1 MKASVYGRIQKISNA
16 SGRHEYLTS
25 GEKQEE
31 VVLHEVQLQYDWEF
45 HSQFEQAH
53 SQKGQSN
60 HVALEVHI
68 ALPNELY
75 DDKVKLKEVCD
86 DLVKNIVGENHD
98 YEYAVHWNHDRTNLH
113 VHVMFSERENVKERE
128 VKVYARDIWQD
139 KDTHK
144 LAKANAENAELV
156 HRKGEVQKDKDG
168 NIKYKDEP
176 FTAKDIKFKN
186 IHFPQ
191 LKNEITARVLKEH
204 GYDLRVQTKDSP
216 YLSQKKLYKGAS
228 ADYIEKAKEYNAAV
242 KEYNEAVEQHIKL
255 EPEIAPTYCEIR
267 HDIEE
272 KIREENRKNKIT
284 VHRKGGDK
292 EIGTI
297 SNGAIQAIKELAAF
311 VKEQVRNLAAKLRS
325 KFAESSIGEWWQ
337 ANGKRLAAKIGSI
350 EEKKAEVK
358 TAEAKIDTATVQIG
372 KDQSLIDA
380 EREAARIKEERKEK
394 AKQLLKERA
403 EQKAAKKIEHDHG
416 MGGIG

>member
-1 MKASVYGRIQKISNA
+1 MPSVYSRIQKIHDA
-16 SGRHEYLTS
+16 GGRHEYLTNADR
-25 GEKQEE
+25 QEE

-98 YEYAVHWNHDRTNLH
+98 YEYAVHWNHNRTNLH

-128 VKVYARDIWQD
+128 VKVYAKDIWQD
-139 KDTHK
+139 KETHK
-144 LAKANAENAELV
+144 LAKANAEGAELV

-204 GYDLRVQTKDSP
+204 GYELRVQTKDSP

-228 ADYIEKAKEYNAAV
+228 EDYIEKAKAYNEAV
-242 KEYNEAVEQHIKL
+242 KEYNNAVEQHIQL
-255 EPEIAPTYCEIR
+255 EPEIEPTYCQIR
-267 HDIEE
+267 KDIEGE
-272 KIREENRKNKIT
+272 VKRANRSSRKIT
-284 VHRKGGDK
+284 V
-292 EIGTI
+292 E
-297 SNGAIQAIKELAAF
+297 AINAIKEMCSF
-311 VKEQVRNLAAKLRS
+311 VKEQVRNITAKVRSIAAEL
-325 KFAESSIGEWWQ
+325 SIGHWWQ
-337 ANGKRLAAKIGSI
+337 ANKKDIVEKITDI
-350 EEKKAEVK
+350 DEKKAKIEEADQTIT
-358 TAEAKIDTATVQIG
+358 TASMQIG
-372 KDQSLIDA
+372 KDKNLIEA
-380 EREAARIKEERKEK
+380 EEKLRKEK
-394 AKQLLKERA
+394 ELAK
-403 EQKAAKKIEHDHG
+403 KAAEKIAETTEQHIDIGG
-416 MGGIG
+416 MHL

>member
-1 MKASVYGRIQKISNA
+1 MPSVYSRIQKIHDA
-16 SGRHEYLTS
+16 GGRHEYLTNADR
-25 GEKQEE
+25 QEE

-98 YEYAVHWNHDRTNLH
+98 YEYAVHWNHNRTNLH

-128 VKVYARDIWQD
+128 VKVYAKDIWQD
-139 KDTHK
+139 KETHK
-144 LAKANAENAELV
+144 LAKANAEGAELV

-228 ADYIEKAKEYNAAV
+228 EDYIEKAKAYNEAV
-242 KEYNEAVEQHIKL
+242 KEYNNAVEQHIQL
-255 EPEIAPTYCEIR
+255 EPEIEPTYCQIR
-267 HDIEE
+267 KDIEGE
-272 KIREENRKNKIT
+272 VKRANRSSRKIT
-284 VHRKGGDK
+284 V
-292 EIGTI
+292 E
-297 SNGAIQAIKELAAF
+297 AINAIKEMCSF
-311 VKEQVRNLAAKLRS
+311 VKEQVRNITAKVRSIAAEL
-325 KFAESSIGEWWQ
+325 SIGHWWQ
-337 ANGKRLAAKIGSI
+337 ANKKDIVEKITDI
-350 EEKKAEVK
+350 DEKKAKIEEADQTIT
-358 TAEAKIDTATVQIG
+358 TASMQIG
-372 KDQSLIDA
+372 KDKNLIEA
-380 EREAARIKEERKEK
+380 EEKLRKEK
-394 AKQLLKERA
+394 ELAK
-403 EQKAAKKIEHDHG
+403 KAAEKIAETTEQHIDIGG
-416 MGGIG
+416 MHL

>member
-1 MKASVYGRIQKISNA
+1 MPSVYSRIQKIHDA
-16 SGRHEYLTS
+16 GGRHEYLTNADR
-25 GEKQEE
+25 QEE

-98 YEYAVHWNHDRTNLH
+98 YEYAVHWNHNRTNLH

-128 VKVYARDIWQD
+128 VKVYAKDIWQD
-139 KDTHK
+139 KETHK
-144 LAKANAENAELV
+144 LAKANAEGAELV

-204 GYDLRVQTKDSP
+204 GYELRVQTKDSP

-228 ADYIEKAKEYNAAV
+228 EDYIEKAKAYNEAV
-242 KEYNEAVEQHIKL
+242 KEYNNAVEQHIQL
-255 EPEIAPTYCEIR
+255 EPEIEPTYCQIR
-267 HDIEE
+267 KDIEGE
-272 KIREENRKNKIT
+272 VKRANRSSRKIT
-284 VHRKGGDK
+284 V
-292 EIGTI
+292 E
-297 SNGAIQAIKELAAF
+297 AINAIKEMCFF
-311 VKEQVRNLAAKLRS
+311 VKEQVRNITAKVRSIAAEL
-325 KFAESSIGEWWQ
+325 SIGHWWQ
-337 ANGKRLAAKIGSI
+337 ANKKDIVEKITNI
-350 EEKKAEVK
+350 DEKKAKIEEADQTIT
-358 TAEAKIDTATVQIG
+358 TASMQIG
-372 KDQSLIDA
+372 KDKNLIEA
-380 EREAARIKEERKEK
+380 EEKLRKEK
-394 AKQLLKERA
+394 ELAK
-403 EQKAAKKIEHDHG
+403 KAAEKIAETTEQHIDIGG
-416 MGGIG
+416 MHL

>member
-1 MKASVYGRIQKISNA
+1 MPSVYSRIQKIHDA
-16 SGRHEYLTS
+16 GGRHEYLTNADR
-25 GEKQEE
+25 QEE

-98 YEYAVHWNHDRTNLH
+98 YEYAVHWNHNRTNLH

-128 VKVYARDIWQD
+128 VKVYAKDIWQD
-139 KDTHK
+139 KETHK
-144 LAKANAENAELV
+144 LAKANAEGAELV

-228 ADYIEKAKEYNAAV
+228 EDYIEKAKAYNEAV
-242 KEYNEAVEQHIKL
+242 KEYNNAVEQHIQL
-255 EPEIAPTYCEIR
+255 EPEIEPTYCQIR
-267 HDIEE
+267 KDIEGE
-272 KIREENRKNKIT
+272 VKRANRSSRKIT
-284 VHRKGGDK
+284 V
-292 EIGTI
+292 E
-297 SNGAIQAIKELAAF
+297 AINAIKEMCSF
-311 VKEQVRNLAAKLRS
+311 VKEQVRNITAKVRSIAAEL
-325 KFAESSIGEWWQ
+325 SIGHWWQ
-337 ANGKRLAAKIGSI
+337 ANKKDIVEKITNI
-350 EEKKAEVK
+350 DEKKAKIEEADQTIT
-358 TAEAKIDTATVQIG
+358 TASMQIG
-372 KDQSLIDA
+372 KDKNLIEA
-380 EREAARIKEERKEK
+380 EEKLRKEK
-394 AKQLLKERA
+394 ELAK
-403 EQKAAKKIEHDHG
+403 KAAEKIAETTEQHIDIGG
-416 MGGIG
+416 MHL

>member
-98 YEYAVHWNHDRTNLH
+98 YEYAVHWNHNRTNLH

-128 VKVYARDIWQD
+128 AKVYARDIWQD
-139 KDTHK
+139 KETHK
-144 LAKANAENAELV
+144 LAKANAEGAELV

-228 ADYIEKAKEYNAAV
+228 EDYIEKAKAYNEAV
-242 KEYNEAVEQHIKL
+242 KEYNNAVEQHIQL
-255 EPEIAPTYCEIR
+255 EPAIEPTYCQIR
-267 HDIEE
+267 KDIEGE
-272 KIREENRKNKIT
+272 VKRANRSSKKIT
-284 VHRKGGDK
+284 V
-292 EIGTI
+292 E
-297 SNGAIQAIKELAAF
+297 AINAIKEMCAF
-311 VKEQVRNLAAKLRS
+311 VKEQVRNITVKLRS
-325 KFAESSIGEWWQ
+325 FAAELSIGHWWQ
-337 ANGKRLAAKIGSI
+337 ANKKDLVEKITDI
-350 EEKKAEVK
+350 DEKKAKIE
-358 TAEAKIDTATVQIG
+358 EADQTITTESMQIG
-372 KDQSLIDA
+372 KDKSLIEA
-380 EREAARIKEERKEK
+380 EEKLRQEKEPAEK
-394 AKQLLKERA
+394 AA
-403 EQKAAKKIEHDHG
+403 EKITETTEQHIDIGG
-416 MGGIG
+416 MHL

>member
-1 MKASVYGRIQKISNA
+1 MPSVYSRIQKIHDA
-16 SGRHEYLTS
+16 GGRHEYLTNADR
-25 GEKQEE
+25 QEE

-98 YEYAVHWNHDRTNLH
+98 YEYAVHWNHNRTNLH

-128 VKVYARDIWQD
+128 VKVYAKDIWQD
-139 KDTHK
+139 KETHK
-144 LAKANAENAELV
+144 LAKANAEGAELV

-216 YLSQKKLYKGAS
+216 FLSQKKLYKGAS
-228 ADYIEKAKEYNAAV
+228 EYYIEKAKAYNEAV
-242 KEYNEAVEQHIKL
+242 KEYNSAVEQHIQL
-255 EPEIAPTYCEIR
+255 EPEIEPTYCQIR
-267 HDIEE
+267 KDIEGE
-272 KIREENRKNKIT
+272 VKKANRSSKKIT
-284 VHRKGGDK
+284 V
-292 EIGTI
+292 E
-297 SNGAIQAIKELAAF
+297 AINAIKEMCSF
-311 VKEQVRNLAAKLRS
+311 VKEQVRNFTAKVRSIAAEL
-325 KFAESSIGEWWQ
+325 SIGHWWQ
-337 ANGKRLAAKIGSI
+337 ANKKELVEKITNI
-350 EEKKAEVK
+350 DEKKAKIE
-358 TAEAKIDTATVQIG
+358 EADQTITTATAQIG
-372 KDQSLIDA
+372 KDRSLIEA
-380 EREAARIKEERKEK
+380 EEKLRKEK
-394 AKQLLKERA
+394 ELAK
-403 EQKAAKKIEHDHG
+403 KAAEKIAETTEQHIDIGG
-416 MGGIG
+416 MHL